1 MFQSILDHLK
11 ANSITAVLTAAV
23 IGALFLQLNL
33 LSGQLELQRQQFEQ
47 QVGTTSTSLNER
59 VRMFVRRKSMFA
71 CYQFY

>member
-1 MFQSILDHLK
+1 MFQRLLDQLR

-47 QVGTTSTSLNER
+47 QVGLTST
-59 VRMFVRRKSMFA
+59 V
-71 CYQFY
+71 